1 MGKQNFSNIG
11 EDIKNIVQDA
21 VNTGD
26 FRRLSKD
33 IGNTVDNA
41 LDEAKK
47 SIKWAKDY
55 RNNSNQNSNP
65 DSVGYQTGYRNQDS
79 RNRDSRERDSRN
91 RDSRNN
97 PMQNKYNNYTNNSN
111 NSNNMNYPPRTQ
123 VRRPYAKNAVI
134 PGKAILV
141 GRVSGILCTIFGNIG
156 VGVLGIAVI
165 VLMVAGH
172 LLGMDEFFATIG
184 LGILPF
190 LIISV
195 FVLAKGGKIRKRI
208 QRMQQYTTQLGG
220 RNYCEIKDLSISTG
234 LSTRFIVKDLQKM
247 ISIGMFPEGHI
258 DEKKTSFMLDNES
271 YKLYLDLQESM
282 KQAELNKQKKLEAQ
296 KKDEEKQPETIKAA
310 GDLSGEARSVI
321 EEGRQFIGKIKEANY
336 AIPGEEVSK
345 KLDRLENVIGKIF
358 DYVELHPDQ
367 IPEIRKF
374 MEYYL
379 PTTLKLLEAYK
390 EFDRQPIQGENISTA
405 KNEIEKTLDTINL
418 AFENLLD
425 DLFEDVAMD
434 VSTDISVLNTMLAQ
448 EGLTDKNLKSL
459 IK

>member
-33 IGNTVDNA
+33 IGHTVDNA

-55 RNNSNQNSNP
+55 RNNSNQYANP
-65 DSVGYQTGYRNQDS
+65 DSTGYQSGYRNGESRNQDARNRES
-79 RNRDSRERDSRN
+79 RNRDARN
-91 RDSRNN
+91 RDLRNN
-97 PMQNKYNNYTNNSN
+97 TVQNKINNYA
-111 NSNNMNYPPRTQ
+111 NNMNYSNRNQVSRTY
-123 VRRPYAKNAVI
+123 VKNAVI
-134 PGKAILV
+134 PGKAVLV

-156 VGVLGIAVI
+156 VGVLGVAVI

-195 FVLAKGGKIRKRI
+195 FVLAKGNRIRKRI
-208 QRMQQYTTQLGG
+208 RRMQQYTTQLGG

-234 LSTRFIVKDLQKM
+234 LSTRYIVKDLQKM

-282 KQAELNKQKKLEAQ
+282 KQAEVNKQKKLEAQ
-296 KKDEEKQPETIKAA
+296 KQEEEKQQETVKAA
-310 GDLSGEARSVI
+310 KDLPGEARSVI
-321 EEGRQFIGKIKEANY
+321 EEGRQFIHKIKEANF

-345 KLDRLENVIGKIF
+345 KLDRLEDVIGKIF

-405 KNEIEKTLDTINL
+405 KSEIEKTLDTINL

-425 DLFEDVAMD
+425 DLFEDAAMD

-448 EGLTDKNLKSL
+448 EGLTEKNLKSL